1 LINHK
6 LITSDNKKP
15 VIVKPQIV
23 LPERSKTPCT
33 VMIRGNNALINEIKK
48 DNGNNQRSLLSNES
62 GKNSN
67 STKKI
72 ETKK

>member
-1 LINHK
+1 M
-6 LITSDNKKP
+6 
-15 VIVKPQIV
+15 KPQIV

-33 VMIRGNNALINEIKK
+33 VMIRGNSALINENKK
-48 DNGNNQRSLLSNES
+48 DSGNNQRSLLSNENS
-62 GKNSN
+62 KNSS